1 MNRQVKDMYGQRD
14 SLQIE
19 LEKIENEKRLN
30 AERYQMEQKRIK
42 ENLKLELERIN
53 NQTNYRYVQNTL
65 SQTYSTSSSL
75 PLLQP
80 QIVQNRTPQIPD
92 MSFHNLPHQQR
103 QNNINSDDMRDFIKL
118 IYDHAKQALEQL
130 SAKEFLTP
138 EEQHCYS
145 ELKDAIDFM
154 EAGHTLRNQ
163 NKSFISKVDA
173 AQKVDSIL
181 RKYFPQIIVGL
192 NQLLLK

>member
-1 MNRQVKDMYGQRD
+1 MYGQRD

-53 NQTNYRYVQNTL
+53 NQTNYRYVQNTTP
-65 SQTYSTSSSL
+65 QTYSTHSSL

-80 QIVQNRTPQIPD
+80 QIVQNKTPQIPD
-92 MSFHNLPHQQR
+92 MSFHNLPHQQC
-103 QNNINSDDMRDFIKL
+103 QNNISSDNMSDFIKL

-130 SAKEFLTP
+130 SVKEFLTP

-145 ELKDAIDFM
+145 ELKDAIDFI

-173 AQKVDSIL
+173 VQKVYSIL
-181 RKYFPQIIVGL
+181 RKYFPQIIAEL
-192 NQLLLK
+192 DKLFLI

>member
-1 MNRQVKDMYGQRD
+1 MYGQRD

-19 LEKIENEKRLN
+19 LEKIENEKKLN

-53 NQTNYRYVQNTL
+53 NQTNYRYVQNITPQTHSTHNSL
-65 SQTYSTSSSL
+65 S
-75 PLLQP
+75 LLQP

-103 QNNINSDDMRDFIKL
+103 QNNINSDDMSDFIKL

-130 SAKEFLTP
+130 STKEFLTP

-145 ELKDAIDFM
+145 ELKDAIDFI

-173 AQKVDSIL
+173 A
-181 RKYFPQIIVGL
+181 
-192 NQLLLK
+192 

>member
-1 MNRQVKDMYGQRD
+1 
-14 SLQIE
+14 
-19 LEKIENEKRLN
+19 
-30 AERYQMEQKRIK
+30 
-42 ENLKLELERIN
+42 
-53 NQTNYRYVQNTL
+53 
-65 SQTYSTSSSL
+65 
-75 PLLQP
+75 
-80 QIVQNRTPQIPD
+80 

-103 QNNINSDDMRDFIKL
+103 QNNIDSDNMNDFIKL

-130 SAKEFLTP
+130 SAKEFLMP

-145 ELKDAIDFM
+145 ELKDAIDFI

-181 RKYFPQIIVGL
+181 RKYFPQIIAGL